1 MADIVDTAI
10 KMEARFIRSSQVL
23 IYPTTGK
30 SPRNTCLCCS
40 NTLLRHIRAGGI
52 YWRCGHCYQ
61 EMPVQKSLQE
71 LRFTYVRDL
80 SLPI

>member
-1 MADIVDTAI
+1 MAHIVDTAM
-10 KMEARFIRSSQVL
+10 KMEALLIRSSQVL
-23 IYPTTGK
+23 TYPKTGN

-40 NTLLRHIRAGGI
+40 DTLLRHISSTGI

-71 LRFTYVRDL
+71 LRFAHERVF
-80 SLPI
+80 LPI